1 MLNELRAFLPMVEKV
16 KARNP
21 TMPILNHLCI
31 QNETMRISDIE
42 TTVVIPV
49 DDKRSYTLPVNILK
63 QIFKQKP
70 QKILISLL
78 EDDRIEIMFDLNSVV
93 FESKD
98 PEEYPCIPNEKFK
111 KVGIWTREI
120 FLQLYKQL
128 EFVSNDELKPALN
141 GVWVNQNSNI
151 QTCATDGHTLEFI
164 ENLEK
169 ENEHCKITAKF
180 TGIIPAK
187 VIRIMARFFRC
198 NVSVYRSEHFI
209 KFELPNKIK
218 VFSRLIDDQYPD
230 MEEILKFKNSNKVS
244 IKRENLLKAI
254 SASRPFTNPDS
265 KLGVLSIQDGT
276 IAVNTQDFER
286 NIEFE
291 THISTIERKG
301 KELRIGFNMDLL
313 EKVIKDIN
321 GDEIS
326 WHYENPISASIF
338 RSSQDSN
345 KTHVLMPIRI
355 EVKEDG

>member
-1 MLNELRAFLPMVEKV
+1 MVEKV

-21 TMPILNHLCI
+21 TIPILNYLCI
-31 QNETMRISDIE
+31 QDETMRISDIE

-93 FESKD
+93 FEAQD

-128 EFVSNDELKPALN
+128 EFISNDELKPALN

-151 QTCATDGHTLEFI
+151 QTCATNGHTLEFI

-169 ENEHCKITAKF
+169 ENEHCKITGKF

-276 IAVNTQDFER
+276 IAVNTQDIER

-301 KELRIGFNMDLL
+301 KELKVGFNMDLL
-313 EKVIKDIN
+313 EKVIKDID
-321 GDEIS
+321 GEEIS
-326 WHYENPISASIF
+326 WHYENPITASIF

-345 KTHVLMPIRI
+345 KTHVLMPIRLGG
-355 EVKEDG
+355 EDE

>member
-1 MLNELRAFLPMVEKV
+1 MVEKV

-21 TMPILNHLCI
+21 TLPILNYLCI
-31 QNETMRISDIE
+31 QDETMRISDIE

-63 QIFKQKP
+63 QILKQKP

-78 EDDRIEIMFDLNSVV
+78 DDNRIEIMFDINSVV
-93 FESKD
+93 FEAQD

-111 KVGIWTREI
+111 NVGVWTREI

-128 EFVSNDELKPALN
+128 EFVSYDELKPALN

-151 QTCATDGHTLEFI
+151 QTCATNGHALEFI
-164 ENLEK
+164 ENLDK
-169 ENEHCKITAKF
+169 ENEHCKITGKF

-230 MEEILKFKNSNKVS
+230 MEDILKFKNSNKVS

-254 SASRPFTNPDS
+254 SASRPFSNPTT

-301 KELRIGFNMDLL
+301 IELKVGFNMDLL

-321 GDEIS
+321 GDEIL
-326 WHYENPISASIF
+326 WHYDNPISASIF
-338 RSSQDSN
+338 KSSQDSN
-345 KTHVLMPIRI
+345 KTHVLMPIRLGG
-355 EVKEDG
+355 EDE

>member
-1 MLNELRAFLPMVEKV
+1 MLHELQAFLPMVEKV

-21 TMPILNHLCI
+21 TIPILNYLCI
-31 QNETMRISDIE
+31 QDETMRISDIE

-49 DDKRSYTLPVNILK
+49 NDKRSYTLPVNILK
-63 QIFKQKP
+63 QILKQKP
-70 QKILISLL
+70 QKILISIL
-78 EDDRIEIMFDLNSVV
+78 EDNKIEIMYDMNSVV
-93 FESKD
+93 FETKD
-98 PEEYPCIPNEKFK
+98 PEDYPGIPNEKFK

-141 GVWVNQNSNI
+141 GVWVNQNDTI
-151 QTCATDGHTLEFI
+151 KTCATDGHTLEFI
-164 ENLEK
+164 ENLDK
-169 ENEHCKITAKF
+169 ENEHCKITGKF

-187 VIRIMARFFRC
+187 VIRIMAKFFRC
-198 NVSVYRSEHFI
+198 NVSVFRSEHFI
-209 KFELPNKIK
+209 KFELPNKIN
-218 VFSRLIDDQYPD
+218 VFSRLIDEQYPD
-230 MEEILKFKNSNKVS
+230 IEDILKIENSNEVS

-254 SASRPFTNPDS
+254 SASRPFTNSDS

-276 IAVNTQDFER
+276 IAVNTQDFEKK
-286 NIEFE
+286 IEFE

-326 WHYENPISASIF
+326 WHYESPISASIF
-338 RSSQDSN
+338 RSLQESN
-345 KTHVLMPIRI
+345 KTHVLMPIRL
-355 EVKEDG
+355 EG